1 MLRNRVLRTFLFSLP
16 ILILSCGED
25 EEALM
30 IADLQTDLSTAST
43 IIDSLNLQIDDVNY
57 LLDDARARVDSLDR
71 VDDKL
76 LKTIKALNK
85 NVTKF
90 RKLYTQQQQKS
101 RQLAVE
107 IDRLKVEK
115 QADRQVIASL
125 RGEADSLNSQL
136 LEAHT
141 SIRRQSDHIRQMEM
155 DLAQT
160 QDDLETL
167 RRAQFEVRV
176 LVASEDF
183 LTENGFMKTS
193 RPFGRGFRKS
203 YALIR
208 KLNPADSMVRKVPI
222 GEELTLEG
230 KLVTAVDHYGSLKKG
245 DDYSENKEGELR
257 TMTFTNEML
266 GGTDV
271 LAVVKD

>member
-1 MLRNRVLRTFLFSLP
+1 MFDRVLRTLALSLP
-16 ILILSCGED
+16 LLALACGED

-30 IADLQTDLSTAST
+30 IADLQTDLSTASA
-43 IIDSLNLQIDDVNY
+43 IIDSLNLQIDEVNF
-57 LLDDARARVDSLDR
+57 LLDDARARVDSLQE
-71 VDDKL
+71 VDQKL
-76 LKTIKALNK
+76 LNTVQALNRD
-85 NVTKF
+85 VTKF
-90 RKLYTQQQQKS
+90 RKLYTQQQQKNK
-101 RQLAVE
+101 QLAVE

-115 QADRQVIASL
+115 QADRQSIAAL
-125 RGEADSLNSQL
+125 RGEADSLNAQL

-141 SIRRQSDHIRQMEM
+141 SIRRQSDHIRAMEM
-155 DLAQT
+155 DLAQA

-183 LTENGFMKTS
+183 LTENGFLKTS

-203 YALIR
+203 YRLIR

-222 GEELTLEG
+222 GEEMTLEG
-230 KLVTAVDHYGSLKKG
+230 KLVAAIDHYGALKKG
-245 DDYSENKEGELR
+245 DDYSVNKEGELR
-257 TMTFTNEML
+257 TLKFENEML

-271 LAVVKD
+271 LAVVNN